1 MAVIQTPFT
10 SFTPDLPALNNPGF
24 NRIHNATAGRG
35 STQGGVTL
43 YPLKRAALFSST
55 SMESR
60 PRGSAIGQDRDGNA
74 RVYGGSA
81 AALYKLAPSTRE
93 WTNISR
99 SGGYTTGGNE
109 RWKFLEFGSLQIAT
123 NFHNEPQFIDMNTD
137 LQFANLTTLVRGKYI
152 ATTKG
157 FVILGNCYDQLDG
170 NVPNRVRWSGLEA
183 PGSWAY
189 SQATLADFQD
199 IQSYG
204 AVTGLVTDENCY
216 VLLER
221 GIVQMIFQ
229 GPPLIFAFQ
238 DRVVGKGC
246 SVPESVITVESR
258 HFFLSDD
265 GFYMLQNGQLSP
277 IGDSRINKW
286 FLETADLNQAHLM
299 TTCVDP
305 RTTMIYWQF
314 VSKSSITGKPDT
326 ILCFNYAANEWSTA
340 DATTHFIFNAVSLPT
355 VIDQLDE
362 YGTLD
367 DVPASFDDPL
377 WSGGKAMLWGMDED
391 GAVYSFSGTTLDL
404 IVETPEYQLSRMV
417 SDKGEDVARVDA
429 CRPLFEGDGVA
440 RVQVGSR
447 NLPNTGLSWSPL
459 SEAHPE
465 TGFCY
470 LRSQS
475 RYQRFRVTIAGEW
488 RRSFSLE
495 IDAKAVGRR

>member
-60 PRGSAIGQDRDGNA
+60 PRGCAIGSDRDGNS

-81 AALYKLAPSTRE
+81 AALYKLSPATRE
-93 WTNISR
+93 WTDISR
-99 SGGYTTGGNE
+99 SGGYTTGGSE
-109 RWKFLEFGSLQIAT
+109 RWKFLEFGNLQIAT
-123 NFHNEPQFIDMNTD
+123 NFHNEPQYIDMNAD
-137 LQFANLTTLVRGKYI
+137 LQFGNLTSLVRGRHI

-157 FVILGNCYDQLDG
+157 FVVLGNCYDQLDG
-170 NVPNRVRWSGLEA
+170 NVPNRVRWSGIEA

-189 SQATLADFQD
+189 SQATMADFQD
-199 IQSYG
+199 IQNFG
-204 AVTGLVTDENCY
+204 AITGLVTDENCY
-216 VLLER
+216 VLLQR
-221 GIVQMIFQ
+221 GIVQMTFVGAPFVFQ
-229 GPPLIFAFQ
+229 FQ
-238 DRVVGKGC
+238 DRVVGTGC

-258 HFFLSDD
+258 HFFLSEN
-265 GFYMLQNGQLSP
+265 GFQMMIGGQITP
-277 IGDSRINKW
+277 IGNGRIDRW
-286 FLETADLNQAHLM
+286 FSEIADLDQAHLM
-299 TTCVDP
+299 TTVADP
-305 RTTMIYWQF
+305 KLSLIMWQF
-314 VSKSSITGKPDT
+314 VSKNSTTGKPDMV
-326 ILCFNYAANEWSTA
+326 LCYNYTSGEFTTA
-340 DATTHFIFNAVSLPT
+340 DATTHLICNAVSLPT
-355 VIDQLDE
+355 TIDQLDE
-362 YGTLD
+362 YGSIDQIPAPLD
-367 DVPASFDDPL
+367 SMV
-377 WSGGKAMLWGMDED
+377 WSGNQPLLFGMDEN
-391 GAVYSFSGTTLDL
+391 GAVYSFDGPTLDL

-459 SEAHPE
+459 SEAHPA

-475 RYQRFRVTIAGEW
+475 RISRFRVTIAGEW
-488 RRSFSLE
+488 RRAFSLE